1 MNKDKKIV
9 KPTLTTHKNLIGQLF
24 YIHIEQILDEIATQL
39 KLDDKTK
46 EKLNNHIMT
55 KSESLFTYKT
65 YNKYHKILNP

>member
-1 MNKDKKIV
+1 MNNDKKVV
-9 KPTLTTHKNLIGQLF
+9 KPTLSTHKNLIGQLF

-65 YNKYHKILNP
+65 YNKYHKILK